1 MHSSYARELQ
11 GKKKL
16 KIALTKY
23 LKENKYLEK
32 VIKSRLSDV
41 LSGEVLKQSLLGQ
54 AIALTDST
62 S

>member
-16 KIALTKY
+16 KIALKKY

-41 LSGEVLKQSLLGQ
+41 LSGEVLKKSLLGQ

>member
-1 MHSSYARELQ
+1 MQ
-11 GKKKL
+11 GNYKENKKL

-23 LKENKYLEK
+23 LKENKYFEK
-32 VIKSRLSDV
+32 VTKSCLSDV
-41 LSGEVLKQSLLGQ
+41 LSGKVLKQSLLGQ

>member
-41 LSGEVLKQSLLGQ
+41 LSGEVLKQSLLAQ